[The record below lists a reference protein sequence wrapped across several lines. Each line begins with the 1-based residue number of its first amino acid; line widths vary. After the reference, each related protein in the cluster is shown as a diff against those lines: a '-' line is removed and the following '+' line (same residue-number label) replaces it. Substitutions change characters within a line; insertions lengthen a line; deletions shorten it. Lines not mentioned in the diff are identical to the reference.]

1 MNEPEVDFS
10 AIRGD
15 WVFHIRFLTN
25 GMTQTLQRA
34 SKFWDKVVA
43 DVNNDVVGRL
53 VRKQAEIWT
62 QLTHDI
68 EEGGVIDID
77 AELLQDFIDVCRST
91 KGPCDELEVAQGV
104 GGSSSI
110 YDNMLEQFTEAC
122 RQARGLCD
130 DLEMMREQR
139 PDS

>member
-15 WVFHIRFLTN
+15 WAFHINFLTN
-25 GMTQTLQRA
+25 GMTQTVQRA
-34 SKFWDKVVA
+34 AKFWAKVAA
-43 DVNNDVVGRL
+43 DVNDDVIGQLVG
-53 VRKQAEIWT
+53 KQTEIWT
-62 QLTHDI
+62 QLTHDT
-68 EEGGVIDID
+68 EERGAIDVD
-77 AELLQDFIDVCRST
+77 AKLLQDFIDVCRST
-91 KGPCDELEVAQGV
+91 KEPCDDLEVAQGV